1 MAGIFE
7 QLSTLSIEDLNLVIS
22 KAQKLIKVKEQE
34 ALRLA
39 QLEKERLERER
50 LERERKRQE
59 EIAELQR
66 RLRELQ
72 GEEAVSVS
80 DKQPRTQENV
90 QPTPVQPKAEPIQ
103 SSPVQPKAE
112 PIQSAP
118 VHQEP
123 EPQMYSLVRCPN
135 CREMIPSD
143 SKFCHFCGTRMET
156 NPAQP
161 NTRQEASGGY
171 YDNVKYMDE
180 STKKWETLDGEYD
193 VSSWQNI
200 TMSSPEEAK
209 KLACYMKVTTERVL
223 ISTESRLKAGARTT
237 AFGAI
242 GNLVVEEKGTPW
254 VWIPLNAVRSYEI
267 LGKKEM
273 QIEAD
278 RMYVFH
284 VSKVQNIY
292 DALQQ
297 LIPDRA
303 R

>member
-7 QLSTLSIEDLNLVIS
+7 QLSALSIEDLNLVIE

-50 LERERKRQE
+50 LEKEQKRLE

-72 GEEAVSVS
+72 QEEGTSVS
-80 DKQPRTQENV
+80 AEQPKAQENV
-90 QPTPVQPKAEPIQ
+90 QSVPVQPKTEP
-103 SSPVQPKAE
+103 V
-112 PIQSAP
+112 QSAP
-118 VHQEP
+118 IQQ
-123 EPQMYSLVRCPN
+123 EPQMYSLIRCPN
-135 CREMIPSD
+135 CHEMIPSD
-143 SKFCHFCGTRMET
+143 SKFCHFCGTRIEA
-156 NPAQP
+156 NPAQANNTNTQSNIRP
-161 NTRQEASGGY
+161 NTCQEAFGGY
-171 YDNVKYMDE
+171 HDSVKYMDE
-180 STKKWETLDGEYD
+180 SIKKWETLDGEYD
-193 VSSWQNI
+193 VSSWQSI
-200 TMSSPEEAK
+200 VMSSPEEAK
-209 KLACYMKVTTERVL
+209 KLACYMKITTQRVL
-223 ISTESRLKAGARTT
+223 ISAESRLKAGARTT

-242 GNLVVEEKGTPW
+242 GNLVVEEKGKPW

-273 QIEAD
+273 QIEAE
-278 RMYVFH
+278 RMYTFH
-284 VSKVQNIY
+284 ASKAQDIY
-292 DALQQ
+292 AALQQ

>member
-50 LERERKRQE
+50 LEKERKRQE

-66 RLRELQ
+66 RLHELQ
-72 GEEAVSVS
+72 GEEAAFVSE
-80 DKQPRTQENV
+80 KQPKAQENV
-90 QPTPVQPKAEPIQ
+90 QPT
-103 SSPVQPKAE
+103 
-112 PIQSAP
+112 P

-123 EPQMYSLVRCPN
+123 EPQMYSLIRCPN